1 MNHNLYTRGKERMPS
16 YLFVSTGTAP
26 LHPAYNNPL
35 APKINPSEYRKYEK
49 IQEQVQK
56 KKAATPPISPTEA
69 PILLFQPIQAKPNK
83 AVQASMPGQPGV
95 SYQSLHQRYNK

>member
-1 MNHNLYTRGKERMPS
+1 MPS

-35 APKINPSEYRKYEK
+35 TPKINPTEYRKYEK

-56 KKAATPPISPTEA
+56 KKAATPPVSPKET

-95 SYQSLHQRYNK
+95 GFQDMRPRPYK